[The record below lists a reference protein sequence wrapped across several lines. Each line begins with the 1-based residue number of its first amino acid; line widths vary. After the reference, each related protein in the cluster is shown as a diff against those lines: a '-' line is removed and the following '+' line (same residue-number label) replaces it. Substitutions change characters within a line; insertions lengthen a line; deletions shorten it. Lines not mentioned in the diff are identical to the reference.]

1 MNLTGLYKKFIY
13 PRIKID
19 DRSLALFRILVGIL
33 IIIDVIL
40 RFRNLTYFYTDEG
53 PVPTELIISDFN
65 YISLLYV
72 ITDPIGVSII
82 FILQIILAIILIF
95 GYKTKTVFLLS
106 TILVLSVDLRNP
118 YVASYADTL
127 FRLLLFWALFL
138 PLGNKW
144 SIDAIQNTTNKS
156 SSVLTHLAGFFIL
169 FQMLAMYIVNGSIK
183 YTNAEQW
190 LSGWAFHSI
199 LHYDR
204 ITWLFGPYVRESP
217 ELLIQ
222 FGSVYWFIM
231 MLIAPL
237 MLLFTKRL
245 RYIISFILMFGHLN
259 IALTTRV
266 GAFSLVAIAGLC
278 LFLPEQFWKDIYKI
292 KNYVGIQNN
301 KNYLIELS
309 KFFPKFKIIKVDE
322 VLKNIIVITAIIIVI
337 SAGFVMVVNTV
348 DNSSYTDDR
357 IELENNQYIDGYL
370 SIFNVDQPSWG
381 FYTSGRNTDT
391 FYVFAA
397 ETESGEKIDIFN
409 ENENVSFERQYEHN
423 LHEQFETYR
432 YRFYYSSVG
441 RSDDPNSSAA
451 SYLADYHCETYQK
464 NNEQL
469 KYISMYEVTEQWN
482 KKTMG
487 NLDEYETIRINLIH
501 AHSCTDSKPEIIE
514 KPDNLNSKPSN
525 VK

>member
-1 MNLTGLYKKFIY
+1 MNVISNIYNKFIY

-40 RFRNLTYFYTDEG
+40 RFRNLTYFYTDDG
-53 PVPTELIISDFN
+53 PVPTELIMSDYN
-65 YISLLYV
+65 YISILYYV
-72 ITDPIGVSII
+72 TDPIGVSII
-82 FILQIILAIILIF
+82 FILQIILALILII
-95 GYKTKTVFLLS
+95 GYKTKTVFILS
-106 TILVLSVDLRNP
+106 TILVISVDLRNP

-127 FRLLLFWALFL
+127 FRLLLFWAIFL

-144 SIDAIQNTTNKS
+144 SIDSLRNEKYSNPSI
-156 SSVLTHLAGFFIL
+156 LTQLAGFFIL

-183 YTNAEQW
+183 YTNAEEW

-217 ELLIQ
+217 EWLIQ
-222 FGSVYWFIM
+222 FGSIYWFIM

-245 RYIISFILMFGHLN
+245 RYIIAFTLMFGHLN

-278 LFLPEQFWKDIYKI
+278 LFLPKQFWNDIET
-292 KNYVGIQNN
+292 V
-301 KNYLIELS
+301 KNYLSIKYDKNYLEKLNTYI
-309 KFFPKFKIIKVDE
+309 PEYKIINIDGI
-322 VLKNIIVITAIIIVI
+322 LKNIIVIICIIVVI
-337 SAGFVMVVNTV
+337 SAGFVMIINTV

-357 IELENNQYIDGYL
+357 IELNNNQYVDGYL
-370 SIFNVDQPSWG
+370 SLFNVDQPSWG

-397 ETESGEKIDIFN
+397 ETESGNTIDIFN
-409 ENENVSFERQYEHN
+409 KKDTVSFDRHYGHN
-423 LHEQFETYR
+423 LHEQFTTYR

-441 RSDDPNSSAA
+441 RSDDPESSAA
-451 SYLADYHCETYQK
+451 SYLADYHCKTYNK
-464 NNEQL
+464 EDPI

-482 KKTMG
+482 LKTMG

-501 AHSCTDSKPEIIE
+501 AHSCTDSKPKIIE
-514 KPDNLNSKPSN
+514 KPDNLNSKPDN